1 MGNYTGFITVYYSIL
16 IKNRI
21 YLYIIKTINLNM
33 EKQYNLQQIKKEA
46 VSFLEIKKQINEN
59 TFKNYRSSL
68 TYFLNYLESEEHIF
82 LNSNNVSNVL
92 ESFQGKLLNGFKYEN
107 KTIVLTANSVNT
119 HIRRINTFLRKCL
132 GLTTEIKKLNV
143 SKPKYKSLK
152 VAEIKLLID
161 EAENHF
167 KNNEV
172 AERNKTLINFLFNTA
187 FRIEEALN
195 IKTTD
200 LYSED
205 GSYMVNIHE
214 KGKAKGEYTT
224 IAISE
229 KTFQLIQNY
238 LELKKVPS
246 EFVFSTGSGKK
257 LARANFNKA
266 IRELATYVDL
276 KHGTNISKTV
286 ENNSSHVFRHSKATY
301 LLNVK
306 KEDVVTVKEIL
317 RHKSIDSTLIYL
329 NPQEEA
335 INKVRINNDL

>member
-1 MGNYTGFITVYYSIL
+1 
-16 IKNRI
+16 
-21 YLYIIKTINLNM
+21 M

-68 TYFLNYLESEEHIF
+68 TYFLKYLESEELLF

-92 ESFQGKLLNGFKYEN
+92 ESFQGKLLNGFNYEN

-152 VAEIKLLID
+152 VDEIQLLID

-205 GSYMVNIHE
+205 GSYYVDIHE

>member
-1 MGNYTGFITVYYSIL
+1 
-16 IKNRI
+16 
-21 YLYIIKTINLNM
+21 M

-46 VSFLEIKKQINEN
+46 SGFLERKKQINET
-59 TFKNYRSSL
+59 TFINYKNSFK
-68 TYFLNYLESEEHIF
+68 YFIFYLENQQLKTI
-82 LNSNNVSNVL
+82 NSNNASNIV
-92 ESFQGKLLNGFKYEN
+92 EGFQGILLNGFSYKD
-107 KTIVLTANSVNT
+107 KQIKLTATTVNT
-119 HIRRINTFLRKCL
+119 HIRRIKTFFNKCL
-132 GLTTEIKKLNV
+132 GLIVEIKKLAV
-143 SKPKYKSLK
+143 AKPKYKSLK
-152 VAEIKLLID
+152 IEEIQLLIN

-167 KNNEV
+167 KNHEV

-205 GSYMVNIHE
+205 GSYYVDIHE

-229 KTFQLIQNY
+229 KTFQLVQNY
-238 LELKKVPS
+238 LEMKKVPS